1 MNLRWRISIYGSLVL
16 AIVSLIL
23 LYQLRDNSWLFF
35 ACEVA
40 LVTLAIFG
48 FKLLFDIFKPLE
60 LLLDTTRRL
69 SEQEFTTRLA
79 PLGHPETDRLVEVYN
94 RMAEILRQQRIHNR
108 EQEYFLKKI
117 LQTTT
122 SAILI
127 FDFEARIDQ
136 VNPIAQVFLDMPEEA
151 LLGKTLEDLSS
162 PLAQRLSQLPLH
174 QSTVIPFRGQRRLKC
189 TRSSFL
195 DRGFYKHYIF
205 MDELTAELRQTEK
218 DAYEKLIRVMSH
230 EINNSLGAANSLL
243 HSCLTYAPQINEAD
257 RADFKTALEVVISRT
272 DHLKSFVSD
281 YVSVIKLPPP
291 KRQPTQISVLLDHV
305 QLVLSAEFKRR
316 KIRWSCKL
324 EEDYPV
330 DLDRLQMEQVLLN
343 IVKNAMEAIDYDGAI
358 WVRYIRRNHRPA
370 LLIEDSGKGIP
381 EETEA
386 HLFTPFYTTK
396 ASGLGIGLTFVAEVL
411 NNHGFTFALE
421 SIPGEA
427 TCFTIWF

>member
-1 MNLRWRISIYGSLVL
+1 VNLRWRISIYGSLIL
-16 AIVSLIL
+16 AIVSLTL
-23 LYQLRDNSWLFF
+23 LYQLRDNPLVFLI
-35 ACEVA
+35 CEIG
-40 LVTLAIFG
+40 LVVLAVFG

-69 SEQEFTTRLA
+69 SEQEFTTRLS

-94 RMAEILRQQRIHNR
+94 RMAEILRQQRIQNQ
-108 EQEYFLKKI
+108 EQEYFLQKI

-122 SAILI
+122 SAIII
-127 FDFEARIDQ
+127 FDFDGFIDQ
-136 VNPIAQVFLDMPEEA
+136 INPIAQVFLDLPEDE
-151 LLGKTLEDLSS
+151 LMGKQLSDLPS
-162 PLAQRLSQLPLH
+162 PLAQKLDQLPLH

-205 MDELTAELRQTEK
+205 IDELTAELRQTEK
-218 DAYEKLIRVMSH
+218 AAYEKLIRVMSH

-243 HSCLTYAPQINEAD
+243 HSCLNYAPQINQAD
-257 RADFKTALEVVISRT
+257 REDFKTALEVIISRT

-281 YVSVIKLPPP
+281 YVSVIKLPKP
-291 KRQPTQISVLLDHV
+291 KLQPSDIGALVAHV
-305 QLVLSAEFKRR
+305 QMVLSAEFKRR
-316 KIRWSCKL
+316 KIQWVCEL
-324 EEDYPV
+324 EESSPIE
-330 DLDRLQMEQVLLN
+330 LDKLQMEQALLN
-343 IVKNAMEAIDYDGAI
+343 IVKNAMEAIESDGTI
-358 WVRYIRRNHRPA
+358 RVRYLHRDHRPA
-370 LLIEDSGKGIP
+370 LLIEDTGKGIR

-396 ASGLGIGLTFVAEVL
+396 SSGLGIGLTFVAEVL

-421 SIPGEA
+421 SSPGQP